1 MKKEADTILY
11 YAVKKHWHGGVF
23 VRVYLSEKK
32 KKKKATENYNPYY
45 QID

>member
-32 KKKKATENYNPYY
+32 KKKKPLRTTTH
-45 QID
+45 ITK

>member
-32 KKKKATENYNPYY
+32 KKKPLRTTTHITK
-45 QID
+45 